1 MIASVLTEVH
11 GFDGVSKKLMARLG
25 KTRKITRFWGTWV
38 PYVQIPLIEGYPTI
52 NGNWYHHTDLD
63 IFDIFLQKDIVAV

>member
-1 MIASVLTEVH
+1 MTRFSW
-11 GFDGVSKKLMARLG
+11 G
-25 KTRKITRFWGTWV
+25 KRSITRFWGTWV